1 MFVSRVILR
10 NWKNFTNVDVALD
23 QRVFIVGPN
32 AAGKSN
38 FLDVFRFLRDV
49 ARNGGGLQEAVKLRG
64 GLSKIRCLAARAPNT
79 DVEIEIFLSEA
90 GEPIPV
96 WRYRLALTQKGGG
109 VKEIRAVVRDEKVW
123 KIEQSVLERPTETD
137 KADKQLTEYTH
148 LEQPTANS
156 NFRELSEFLKAI
168 DYQHIIPQLIREP
181 ASFQKAGNKE
191 DYFGR
196 DLLEKLGK
204 MPERQRK
211 SQLNKIEQALTY
223 AVPNLKNLK
232 LEKDKMGVPHLQ
244 AIYEHWRPQGAKH
257 NEEQFSD
264 GTLRLIGL
272 FFAMLNG
279 NQPLLLEEP
288 ELSLNSGVVRNL
300 AEAIHIMQ
308 KRESG
313 KRQVILSTHSYD
325 LLNNNGIQAS
335 EIIILRPVA
344 EGTSVENAE
353 KIKDIK
359 NLLSNGISPAEAV
372 LPIAEAPNISQLNLP
387 FTD

>member
-1 MFVSRVILR
+1 MFISRVILR

-49 ARNGGGLQEAVKLRG
+49 ARSGGGLQEAVRLRG

-79 DVEIEIFLSEA
+79 DVEIEVLLT
-90 GEPIPV
+90 EPGQSVPA

-109 VKEIRAVVRDEKVW
+109 VKEIKAVVREEKVW
-123 KIEQSVLERPTETD
+123 KAEQSILERPTDTD
-137 KADKQLTEYTH
+137 KTDEQLNEYTH

-156 NFRELSEFLKAI
+156 DFRELTDFFKAV

-181 ASFQKAGNKE
+181 STFQRIGNNE
-191 DYFGR
+191 DFYGR

-279 NQPLLLEEP
+279 VQPLLLEEP

-300 AEAIHIMQ
+300 AETIHIMQ
-308 KRESG
+308 KRRNG

-325 LLNNNGIQAS
+325 LLNNNGIRAS

-353 KIKDIK
+353 KIKDVK
-359 NLLSNGISPAEAV
+359 SLLSTGISPAEAV
-372 LPIAEAPNISQLNLP
+372 LSMTEAPNIGHLNSP
-387 FTD
+387 FVD